1 MVKKKEDEIPEWVT
15 DEIQNAKFKK
25 PEEIKKSGY
34 ILEFYYED
42 NKIDVQLYDAVE
54 DGRHIV
60 TMDVSKDIK
69 IDDLLKGE
77 VYEFVFDQP
86 SKSITFDVFEKNRF
100 VTTIIPLELLWGP
113 YAVFLD
119 DEKIYFH
126 DYINNG
132 THVWL
137 NMKPETSGE
146 IAIIGTTAIPE
157 FPMVTPL
164 VIGFLMIFLV
174 PFIQKFNLH

>member
-25 PEEIKKSGY
+25 SEELKKQGY

-60 TMDVSKDIK
+60 TMDVPKTIK

-77 VYEFVFDQP
+77 VYEFVFDQHKAP
-86 SKSITFDVFEKNRF
+86 LSKKVSEFLEKEKEIDMKAIYQFDLKS
-100 VTTIIPLELLWGP
+100 LELLDVGSSE
-113 YAVFLD
+113 ATD
-119 DEKIYFH
+119 DSEE
-126 DYINNG
+126 D
-132 THVWL
+132 
-137 NMKPETSGE
+137 
-146 IAIIGTTAIPE
+146 
-157 FPMVTPL
+157 
-164 VIGFLMIFLV
+164 
-174 PFIQKFNLH
+174 

>member
-42 NKIDVQLYDAVE
+42 NKVDVQLYDAVE

-60 TMDVSKDIK
+60 TMDVAKDIK

-77 VYEFVFDQP
+77 VYEFIFDQHKAP
-86 SKSITFDVFEKNRF
+86 LSKKVSEFLEKEKEIEMKAIYQFELKS
-100 VTTIIPLELLWGP
+100 LELLEVGSNES
-113 YAVFLD
+113 AEEDL
-119 DEKIYFH
+119 E
-126 DYINNG
+126 
-132 THVWL
+132 
-137 NMKPETSGE
+137 E
-146 IAIIGTTAIPE
+146 
-157 FPMVTPL
+157 
-164 VIGFLMIFLV
+164 
-174 PFIQKFNLH
+174 

>member
-1 MVKKKEDEIPEWVT
+1 MVKKKDDIPDWVS

-60 TMDVSKDIK
+60 TMDVAKKIK

-77 VYEFVFDQP
+77 VYEFVFDQHKAP
-86 SKSITFDVFEKNRF
+86 LSKKVSEFLEKEKEIEMKAIYQFDLKS
-100 VTTIIPLELLWGP
+100 LELLEVSSNEST
-113 YAVFLD
+113 ANND
-119 DEKIYFH
+119 DIE
-126 DYINNG
+126 
-132 THVWL
+132 
-137 NMKPETSGE
+137 E
-146 IAIIGTTAIPE
+146 
-157 FPMVTPL
+157 
-164 VIGFLMIFLV
+164 
-174 PFIQKFNLH
+174 